1 MILVFRNST
10 NISLQLLDRHR
21 SWGVDVCG
29 APLSG
34 NKSEPHG
41 CLLKSSAS
49 AERPAEAVTGD
60 PAYCNYFEENFSR
73 AYCPIERA
81 TWEAVRRVVT
91 RGDTVLEI
99 GARYATTSCQVAAA
113 QNNSGR
119 LISVEPDPV
128 VWAAAEFNKLTHN
141 CAGYSLLG
149 ILGPRDVWV
158 EEGSAGLLG
167 YNRRPV
173 AGAGQGPGMVRVRH
187 YTWSQAEEMTGLSV
201 NTLIL
206 DCEGCYVDFLAENF
220 ERFRDQLD
228 KIILEN
234 DHNNVTQTQMFVQV
248 LESFGFRKDKKA
260 TTGVLN
266 GLGSILVFTKSE

>member
-1 MILVFRNST
+1 MLFRELNIIIFCGILILILVFRNST

-99 GARYATTSCQVAAA
+99 GARYRA
-113 QNNSGR
+113 
-119 LISVEPDPV
+119 
-128 VWAAAEFNKLTHN
+128 
-141 CAGYSLLG
+141 
-149 ILGPRDVWV
+149 
-158 EEGSAGLLG
+158 
-167 YNRRPV
+167 
-173 AGAGQGPGMVRVRH
+173 
-187 YTWSQAEEMTGLSV
+187 
-201 NTLIL
+201 
-206 DCEGCYVDFLAENF
+206 
-220 ERFRDQLD
+220 
-228 KIILEN
+228 
-234 DHNNVTQTQMFVQV
+234 
-248 LESFGFRKDKKA
+248 
-260 TTGVLN
+260 
-266 GLGSILVFTKSE
+266 